1 MNPTDDNPFLAILFD
16 HAGRKATHPA
26 LRHKGQVM
34 TYDEL
39 AAAVQKTAGGLS
51 RSGIGKGDRVL
62 LFVPMSIQL
71 YVLLLAIW
79 HRGATAVFLDAWAD
93 RKRLEHAIKLADCR
107 GFIGVFK
114 THLFRLI
121 SPALRSIPVKRFAGW
136 MPSGEPP
143 SVTPVEPEQTAL
155 LTFTTGSTGTPK
167 AADRTVG
174 FLLAQHHALSHHLS
188 PRKDEVD
195 LTALPIFVLTNIA
208 SGITSV
214 IPDMDH
220 RHPERVD
227 PAVLLKEL
235 DHHRVTRACGSPV
248 IFDRLA
254 RHCEQTGRRPETLR
268 RIFLGGAPVF
278 PDLAER
284 LVRAFPHVEVEI
296 VFGSTEAEPI
306 SRVNA
311 ATVAQ
316 SRITS
321 PDQGLPVGKPV
332 EEIDCRIL
340 EIQYGPIEVTSVEA
354 LDRIT
359 LPAGSVGEICVGGDH
374 VLKAYFNNPEAVREN
389 KIIAGESLWH
399 RTGDAGYLD
408 RNGELYL
415 MGRVGSRFD
424 REGRRYFVFPLES
437 MLGDLPGVTLGTY
450 LTHGDQLILVYEGTA
465 EETALL
471 QQIRSGPLPEPDRI
485 LQMPIPRDPRH
496 NSKIDYGILR
506 LRIETNG

>member
-1 MNPTDDNPFLAILFD
+1 MTDHPFLAILFD
-16 HAGRKATHPA
+16 HAERKSTHPA
-26 LRHKGQVM
+26 LRHKAGVM
-34 TYDEL
+34 TYGEL
-39 AAAVQKTAGGLS
+39 AHAVRKTAGGLA

-93 RKRLEHAIKLADCR
+93 RKRLEHAIALADCK
-107 GFIGVFK
+107 GFIGIFK
-114 THLFRLI
+114 THLFRLM
-121 SPALRSIPVKRFAGW
+121 SPALRSIPVKLFSEW
-136 MPSGEPP
+136 MPTGEPP
-143 SVTPVEPEQTAL
+143 WTTPVEPEQTAL

-174 FLLAQHHALSHHLS
+174 FLLAQHCVLSSHLC
-188 PRKDEVD
+188 PREDEVD

-227 PAVLLKEL
+227 PAALLREL
-235 DHHRVTRACGSPV
+235 DHHGGTRACGSPA

-254 RHCEQTGRRPETLR
+254 RHCEQAGRRPVTLR

-278 PDLAER
+278 PGLAER

-306 SRVNA
+306 SRVDA
-311 ATVAQ
+311 ARVAQ
-316 SRITS
+316 ARITS

-332 EEIDCRIL
+332 KEIDCRIL
-340 EIQYGPIEVTSVEA
+340 EIRDGPIAVSSVEA
-354 LDRIT
+354 LDRMT
-359 LPAGSVGEICVGGDH
+359 LSAESVGEICVRGDH
-374 VLKAYFNNPEAVREN
+374 VLTAYYNHPEAVREN
-389 KIIAGESLWH
+389 KVIAGESIWH

-408 RNGELYL
+408 RHGDLYL
-415 MGRVGSRFD
+415 MGRVGSRFE

-437 MLGDLPGVTLGTY
+437 MLGNLSGVKLATY
-450 LTHGDQLILVYEGTA
+450 LMQGDRLILVYEGTA
-465 EETALL
+465 EEASLL
-471 QQIRSGPLPEPDRI
+471 RQIQSGPLPEPDRI
-485 LQMPIPRDPRH
+485 LRTAIPRDPRH
-496 NSKIDYGILR
+496 NSKIDYGKLQR
-506 LRIETNG
+506 RIESGG